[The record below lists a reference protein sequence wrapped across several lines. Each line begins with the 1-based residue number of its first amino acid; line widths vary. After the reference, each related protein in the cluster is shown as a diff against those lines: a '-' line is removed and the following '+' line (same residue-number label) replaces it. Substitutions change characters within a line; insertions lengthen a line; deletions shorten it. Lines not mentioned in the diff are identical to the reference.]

1 MRVSERMRYGTV
13 QNRVEASKD
22 LNAKALETLSS
33 QKRITKLSDDPIGA
47 KDIINGRNVIRNKAQ
62 FMRNIDFSKGYLERT
77 EQAISG
83 LTSAMIRAKELAIS
97 MSNDTNDQNAR
108 NASAREVQ
116 EVIDEV
122 FQLGNATFNGRYVF
136 AGFRNQTPPLN
147 ANGDYLGDDGKIFIQ
162 VDKGNFRQMN
172 IQARGLFE
180 ASVEEMGQGH
190 MGMVQTFDVLL
201 EGLKKNDKTMIRK
214 SMQELE
220 HHLEKTTSY
229 QATIGGIHNSLSGT
243 SQRLETEKDF
253 ERANLSK
260 VQDADMFE
268 ATSEFKRT
276 ETVLQSTLMA
286 SNKLLQPSLLNFMQ

>member
-13 QNRVEASKD
+13 QNRVEQSKD
-22 LNAKALETLSS
+22 RNAQALETLSS
-33 QKRITKLSDDPIGA
+33 QKRVTKLSDDPIGA
-47 KDIINGRNVIRNKAQ
+47 KDIINSRSVIRNKQQ

-77 EQAISG
+77 EQALSG
-83 LTSAMIRAKELAIS
+83 LTSTLIRAKELAIS

-108 NASAREVQ
+108 DASAREIK

-122 FQLGNATFNGRYVF
+122 VQLGNATYNGRYVF
-136 AGFRNQTPPLN
+136 AGFRNTTPPLN

-172 IQARGLFE
+172 IQARSLFE
-180 ASVEEMGQGH
+180 ASIEELEGGH
-190 MGMVQTFDVLL
+190 FGMVKTFDVLL
-201 EGLKKNDKTMIRK
+201 EGLRKNDKNMIRK

-220 HHLEKTTSY
+220 YHVEKTTSF
-229 QATIGGIHNSLSGT
+229 QATIGGIWRSVKDT
-243 SQRLETEKDF
+243 SQRLETEIDF
-253 ERANLSK
+253 DRGELSK